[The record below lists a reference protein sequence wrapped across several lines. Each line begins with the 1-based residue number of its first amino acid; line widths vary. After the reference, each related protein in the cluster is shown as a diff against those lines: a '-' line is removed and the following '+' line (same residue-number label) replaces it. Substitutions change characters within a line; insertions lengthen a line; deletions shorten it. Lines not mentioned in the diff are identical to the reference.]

1 MNYFALAADTMVF
14 MHLLYV
20 SFTVGGTFLILAGGI
35 LKWRWVRKRRFR
47 FLHLGAVVLVAVEAL
62 AGVWCPLTTWE
73 WRLRSRAGQS
83 FEGDISFVGRLI
95 RKILFIEIPDWGFTL
110 MYVGFALLVIAVFVL
125 IRPNRRD
132 RKKDS

>member
-1 MNYFALAADTMVF
+1 MNYYALAADAMVF

-20 SFTVGGTFLILAGGI
+20 SFTIGGTFLILTGGI
-35 LKWRWVRKRRFR
+35 LKWRWVRNRRFR

-73 WRLRSRAGQS
+73 WRLRDRAGQD

-95 RKILFIEIPDWGFTL
+95 RKIIFIEIPDWGFTL
-110 MYVGFALLVIAVFVL
+110 MYVGFALLVVAVYIL
-125 IRPNRRD
+125 IRPNRRE
-132 RKKDS
+132 RKDS